1 MKKVFISSTYE
12 DLKPHRNQILRTLK
26 EFNVELVGM
35 ENFGAR
41 ESKPLATCIAELE
54 KSDIYIG
61 IIAMRYGS
69 VDEITRKSFT
79 QLEYEKAKDLGLDLL
94 IYLLD
99 EYAGELLAGNIDFD
113 EKYFALQNFKK
124 ILKKNH
130 TVVHFINETDLTT
143 KIYRDLSKV
152 LSRYES
158 ERLRPVVIPS
168 KVFRFEFDDVVWK
181 AFVGFLNGKPH
192 ELLCCPADDEK
203 GILMP
208 DTVKKGNNL
217 IVYDE
222 NEKVRY
228 DFQFINKR
236 GFKTTIEGIN
246 SFADFQISRYSAI
259 ITKLFQSELNMIE
272 IIDIIKLM
280 NFDDEKYNEWK
291 NEIIKILKETI

>member
-1 MKKVFISSTYE
+1 MKKVFISSTFK
-12 DLKPHRNQILRTLK
+12 DLKPHRNQILRTLE

-41 ESKPLATCIAELE
+41 ESKPLATCIAEL
-54 KSDIYIG
+54 KRSNIYIG
-61 IIAMRYGS
+61 IIAMSYGS
-69 VDEITRKSFT
+69 VDEITQKSFT
-79 QLEYEKAKDLGLDLL
+79 QLEYEKARDLGLDLL
-94 IYLLD
+94 IYVLD
-99 EYAGELLAGNIDFD
+99 EFEGELLAGNIDFG

-124 ILKKNH
+124 ILRQNH
-130 TVVHFINETDLTT
+130 TVVHFINETDLAE

-158 ERLRPVVIPS
+158 ERLRPVIIPS
-168 KVFRFEFDDVVWK
+168 KVFRIEFDDVVWK
-181 AFVGFLNGKPH
+181 VFLGFLNGKPH
-192 ELLCCPADDEK
+192 ELLCCPADIAD
-203 GILMP
+203 GILLP
-208 DTVKKGNNL
+208 DSANKGNNL
-217 IVYDE
+217 IVIDE
-222 NEKVRY
+222 NGKVRY
-228 DFQFINKR
+228 DFQFTNKR
-236 GFKTTIEGIN
+236 GYKTTVEGIN